1 MGKRNCAIEGC
12 NALEFRS
19 VGICNTHMRLGSKIP
34 QQQQE
39 IVDEALEE
47 TSFQFASAEV
57 FLCPNR
63 CGRGTP
69 AGPIELTYDRHD
81 KVSQEAK
88 LAARVIGLVCL
99 VFSMIILVQ
108 GIESRP
114 LVGGPTSSAEF
125 AFAIL
130 LVAALAFAYS
140 LFAGETTAYFY
151 CIKCRGAMLDSKT
164 IISKIGEEK
173 ALAIERE
180 LSRCKAGEK
189 MCPSCEGR
197 MNRIPITYVMPDRG
211 GGTDLATALVV
222 ATIQAMIP
230 NKKEYLDL
238 DGCSSC
244 GLFWFDSGEM
254 SNVSLS
260 ESMKVKEKRRSK

>member
-1 MGKRNCAIEGC
+1 MI
-12 NALEFRS
+12 F
-19 VGICNTHMRLGSKIP
+19 LG
-34 QQQQE
+34 
-39 IVDEALEE
+39 A
-47 TSFQFASAEV
+47 
-57 FLCPNR
+57 
-63 CGRGTP
+63 
-69 AGPIELTYDRHD
+69 
-81 KVSQEAK
+81 
-88 LAARVIGLVCL
+88 
-99 VFSMIILVQ
+99 
-108 GIESRP
+108 
-114 LVGGPTSSAEF
+114 
-125 AFAIL
+125 
-130 LVAALAFAYS
+130 AALGYS
-140 LFAGETTAYFY
+140 LFATGETTAYSY

-211 GGTDLATALVV
+211 GGGDLGGALVV

-238 DGCSSC
+238 DGCPSC
-244 GLFWFDSGEM
+244 GLFWFDQSEM
-254 SNVSLS
+254 SNVSIS

>member
-1 MGKRNCAIEGC
+1 
-12 NALEFRS
+12 
-19 VGICNTHMRLGSKIP
+19 MRLGSKIP

-39 IVDEALEE
+39 KLEEQFDEIADEALEE

-88 LAARVIGLVCL
+88 QVTFVIGLVCL
-99 VFSMIILVQ
+99 VFSMKIMVQ
-108 GIESRP
+108 GNNEDFTVLSY
-114 LVGGPTSSAEF
+114 
-125 AFAIL
+125 L
-130 LVAALAFAYS
+130 LCAAALALGYS
-140 LFAGETTAYFY
+140 LFATGETTAYFY
-151 CIKCRGAMLDSKT
+151 CMKCRGAMLDSKT

-197 MNRIPITYVMPDRG
+197 MNRIPITYVMPDSG
-211 GGTDLATALVV
+211 GGGDLVGALVV

-238 DGCSSC
+238 DGCPSC
-244 GLFWFDSGEM
+244 GLFWFDQSEM
-254 SNVSLS
+254 SNVSIS

>member
-47 TSFQFASAEV
+47 TSFQFASEEV

-81 KVSQEAK
+81 KVSGGAK
-88 LAARVIGLVCL
+88 QVTFVIGLVCL

-108 GIESRP
+108 ESD
-114 LVGGPTSSAEF
+114 AEL
-125 AFAIL
+125 ALTIL
-130 LVAALAFAYS
+130 FFAALAFAHS
-140 LFAGETTAYFY
+140 LFATGETTAYFY
-151 CIKCRGAMLDSKT
+151 CMKCRGAMLDSKT

-211 GGTDLATALVV
+211 GGGDLVGALVV

-238 DGCSSC
+238 DGCPSC
-244 GLFWFDSGEM
+244 GLFWFDQSEM
-254 SNVSLS
+254 SNVSIS

>member
-1 MGKRNCAIEGC
+1 M
-12 NALEFRS
+12 
-19 VGICNTHMRLGSKIP
+19 GICNRHMRLGSKIP
-34 QQQQE
+34 QQQQEKLEEQSDE

-69 AGPIELTYDRHD
+69 VGPIELTYDRHD

-88 LAARVIGLVCL
+88 QVTFVIGLVCL
-99 VFSMIILVQ
+99 VFSMKIMVQ
-108 GIESRP
+108 GNNEDFTDLLGP
-114 LVGGPTSSAEF
+114 LLCA
-125 AFAIL
+125 
-130 LVAALAFAYS
+130 AALALGYS
-140 LFAGETTAYFY
+140 LFATGETTAYFY

-164 IISKIGEEK
+164 IFNKIGEEK

-189 MCPSCEGR
+189 MCPSCEER
-197 MNRIPITYVMPDRG
+197 MNRIPITYVMPDNSSG
-211 GGTDLATALVV
+211 NIGFDL
-222 ATIQAMIP
+222 IRAMIP

-238 DGCSSC
+238 DGCPSC

>member
-1 MGKRNCAIEGC
+1 M
-12 NALEFRS
+12 
-19 VGICNTHMRLGSKIP
+19 GICNRHMRLGSKIP
-34 QQQQE
+34 QQQQEKLEEQFDE

-197 MNRIPITYVMPDRG
+197 MNRIPITYVMPDSG
-211 GGTDLATALVV
+211 GGGDLVGALVV

-238 DGCSSC
+238 DGCPSC
-244 GLFWFDSGEM
+244 GLFWFDQSEM
-254 SNVSLS
+254 SNVSIS

>member
-197 MNRIPITYVMPDRG
+197 MNRIPITYVMPDNSSG
-211 GGTDLATALVV
+211 NIGFDL
-222 ATIQAMIP
+222 IRAMIP

-238 DGCSSC
+238 DGCPSC